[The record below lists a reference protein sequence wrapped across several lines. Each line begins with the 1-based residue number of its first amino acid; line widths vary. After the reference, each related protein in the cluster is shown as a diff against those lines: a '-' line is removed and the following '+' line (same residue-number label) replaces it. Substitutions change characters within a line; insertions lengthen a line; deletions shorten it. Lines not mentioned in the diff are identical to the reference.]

1 MKFATHNVYF
11 SCNCCKVRR
20 IHLSSEAS
28 WKESPVA
35 SSSEVSLW
43 LSREGAV
50 CPTSTDKGVMETR
63 GAWWESREGMA
74 AARYDM
80 HIHIVSLFL

>member
-1 MKFATHNVYF
+1 M
-11 SCNCCKVRR
+11 
-20 IHLSSEAS
+20 
-28 WKESPVA
+28 A

-50 CPTSTDKGVMETR
+50 RPTSTDKGVMETR

-80 HIHIVSLFL
+80 YIHIVSLFL